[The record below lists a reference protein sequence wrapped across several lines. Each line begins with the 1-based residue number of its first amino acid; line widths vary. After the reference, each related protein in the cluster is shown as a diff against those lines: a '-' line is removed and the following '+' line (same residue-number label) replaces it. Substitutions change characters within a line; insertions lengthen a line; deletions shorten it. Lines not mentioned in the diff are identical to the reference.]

1 MGTLEQEALYEFIVR
16 LQQEPIKNW
25 DTTLII
31 GETVRANDAAKQYES
46 QPVADVRNPE
56 QPFSSTRKHWI

>member
-1 MGTLEQEALYEFIVR
+1 MGALEQEALYELIVR
-16 LQQEPIKNW
+16 LRKEPIKNW

-46 QPVADVRNPE
+46 RPVADLRNPE
-56 QPFSSTRKHWI
+56 QPFSSTRKRWT